1 MPLPDKV
8 QAIEHIVAPTNKNQ
22 LRSYIVVI
30 NYFRYMWKH
39 RQDILTPLTKM
50 TSKHATW
57 NWTEEHQKAL
67 EHMKNQ
73 FLEKVYQ
80 YILILVNRL

>member
-50 TSKHATW
+50 TSK
-57 NWTEEHQKAL
+57 
-67 EHMKNQ
+67 
-73 FLEKVYQ
+73 
-80 YILILVNRL
+80 

>member
-39 RQDILTPLTKM
+39 RQDILAPLI
-50 TSKHATW
+50 
-57 NWTEEHQKAL
+57 
-67 EHMKNQ
+67 KND
-73 FLEKVYQ
+73 F
-80 YILILVNRL
+80 